1 MTFSPEEIR
10 FSMQA
15 CAIGLSAAIL
25 GCDAPTSATPEE
37 PISAADTTGPVIN
50 NVVLNHN
57 PNPTVPLAAILS
69 LSTDEPAEVTVRV
82 EDGERV
88 WDAIS
93 SEQPATEHS
102 LIVLGLRAGRTHS
115 ITAVAVDASG
125 NTSNSRALA
134 LETPP
139 LPDAV
144 PRPEVLISQPGRME
158 PGVTLFN
165 VIRTGDDGEAVPDY
179 RMLVIVDDQGEVIW
193 YYRDYHGAT
202 DARRLSNGNILYLG
216 GDHRAAEIDM
226 LGNVIQAWHSN
237 QADPE
242 TIMPGSIHVDTATFH
257 HEVAE
262 LPSGN
267 LLTLGRSAR
276 VIDDF
281 PSSESDPNAAPAPAT
296 VVGDTIVEFTRDGTV
311 VHEWSL
317 LEILDPYR
325 IGYGSLRS
333 TFPPI
338 QQHYNQPGEPIARDW
353 THSNAVSHDPSDDS
367 FIVSVRYQDAV
378 VKLDRQTGALK
389 WILGTH
395 DHWKEPWQ
403 QYLLEPQGDLEWQ
416 YHEHGPEVTGDGSI
430 VMFDNGNGRTSAFGE
445 ELPQDQR
452 YSRAVEFSVD
462 EDAMTVT
469 QEWDYGGLG
478 EEFFYSSYISD
489 ADWLPVT
496 GNVLVTDGGRRDD
509 ENGMAAEFDSGGR
522 PWAQIFEVTRTE
534 PAEKVFHIVL
544 QDEAP
549 AGYQVYRAQRL
560 PSLYPE

>member
-403 QYLLEPQGDLEWQ
+403 QYLLEP
-416 YHEHGPEVTGDGSI
+416 
-430 VMFDNGNGRTSAFGE
+430 
-445 ELPQDQR
+445 
-452 YSRAVEFSVD
+452 
-462 EDAMTVT
+462 
-469 QEWDYGGLG
+469 
-478 EEFFYSSYISD
+478 
-489 ADWLPVT
+489 
-496 GNVLVTDGGRRDD
+496 
-509 ENGMAAEFDSGGR
+509 
-522 PWAQIFEVTRTE
+522 
-534 PAEKVFHIVL
+534 
-544 QDEAP
+544 
-549 AGYQVYRAQRL
+549 
-560 PSLYPE
+560 